1 MTIGVVAMLTVGAAG
16 LAEAG
21 DLKETI
27 TAAAASAWRSTLM
40 MVCSFA
46 PRSASWSLRYAESDG
61 Q

>member
-27 TAAAASAWRSTLM
+27 TAAASAWRSTLM

-46 PRSASWSLRYAESDG
+46 PRSASWFLRYAESDG